1 MRTLEHKVESLESL
15 LGQFI
20 VNTDIALRRLESEM
34 QKFREEAEKDRKAFE
49 ERLQRYIEESE
60 RNRKVFQDEMRAFQD
75 EMRAFKDEMRVFKD
89 EMLAFKDEMRAF
101 KDEMRVFKDEMLAFK
116 DEMRAFKDEMR
127 AFKDE
132 MRAFKDEMKD
142 FKDEMLEFKRRQE
155 EENIRKNKE
164 WSALAKKMGTIVED
178 LIAPALRPTLSKYF
192 QCEVTMEGQR
202 IFRRKNGEDYEIDA
216 IAGCDD
222 KIFMI
227 EARSTPR
234 VEDVKVIK
242 KKSER
247 FFEFFPEHTG
257 KDLIIIFG
265 SIIFPENVIKYAT
278 KRGIYVLAWREWQ
291 YMDILNFDK
300 VKSK

>member
-1 MRTLEHKVESLESL
+1 MRTLEHRVESLESL

-60 RNRKVFQDEMRAFQD
+60 RNRKVFQDEMRAFQ
-75 EMRAFKDEMRVFKD
+75 
-89 EMLAFKDEMRAF
+89 
-101 KDEMRVFKDEMLAFK
+101 
-116 DEMRAFKDEMR
+116 
-127 AFKDE
+127 DE

-234 VEDVKVIK
+234 VEDVKEIK

-291 YMDILNFDK
+291 YMDILNFDR

>member
-1 MRTLEHKVESLESL
+1 MGGKMRTLEHKVESLESL

-60 RNRKVFQDEMRAFQD
+60 RNRKVFQDEMRAFQ
-75 EMRAFKDEMRVFKD
+75 
-89 EMLAFKDEMRAF
+89 
-101 KDEMRVFKDEMLAFK
+101 
-116 DEMRAFKDEMR
+116 
-127 AFKDE
+127 DE

-234 VEDVKVIK
+234 VEDIKEIK

-247 FFEFFPEHTG
+247 FFEFFPEHIG

-278 KRGIYVLAWREWQ
+278 KQGIYVLAWREWQ

>member
-1 MRTLEHKVESLESL
+1 MGGKMRTLEHRVESLESL

-89 EMLAFKDEMRAF
+89 EML
-101 KDEMRVFKDEMLAFK
+101 
-116 DEMRAFKDEMR
+116 AFKDEMR

-234 VEDVKVIK
+234 VEDVKEIK

-247 FFEFFPEHTG
+247 FFEFFPEHNR
-257 KDLIIIFG
+257 KELIVIFG
-265 SIIFPENVIKYAT
+265 SITFPENVIKYAT
-278 KRGIYVLAWREWQ
+278 KQGIYVLAWREWQ
-291 YMDILNFDK
+291 YMDILNFEE
-300 VKSK
+300 VLGLST

>member
-60 RNRKVFQDEMRAFQD
+60 RNRKVFQDEMRAFQ
-75 EMRAFKDEMRVFKD
+75 
-89 EMLAFKDEMRAF
+89 
-101 KDEMRVFKDEMLAFK
+101 
-116 DEMRAFKDEMR
+116 
-127 AFKDE
+127 DE

-234 VEDVKVIK
+234 VEDVKEIK

-247 FFEFFPEHTG
+247 FFEFFPEHIG

-278 KRGIYVLAWREWQ
+278 KLGIYVLAWREWQ